1 MLPQGILTFL
11 RHYDAVLARF
21 ESYMDISRG
30 WFCANIADPKSHT
43 IAYFSAEYGLHH
55 ALPFYAGGLGFLA
68 GDFLKEASDLGI
80 PMVGV
85 GFMYP
90 QGYLRQMISPDGWQE
105 GACEILDRENAPIR
119 RMMDSDGNPI
129 SIKVPVMDPPVYL
142 EVWQVKVGMTNLYLI
157 DTSSEANDPWNR
169 CISDRLYT
177 GDLEQ
182 RLRQEIVLGI
192 GGVRILQA
200 LGVDVLCSFI

>member
-1 MLPQGILTFL
+1 MKGIKDEFPNLPERISGLRELAYNLWWSWHPEGRAIFKLLNRQGWYLSNHNPVKMINFTDKKILDAASRDPHFL

-30 WFCANIADPKSHT
+30 WFCANVAEPKLHT

-119 RMMDSDGNPI
+119 R
-129 SIKVPVMDPPVYL
+129 
-142 EVWQVKVGMTNLYLI
+142 
-157 DTSSEANDPWNR
+157 
-169 CISDRLYT
+169 
-177 GDLEQ
+177 
-182 RLRQEIVLGI
+182 
-192 GGVRILQA
+192 
-200 LGVDVLCSFI
+200 